1 MHKQGFSSLKDLYH
15 FRGFHAHDLFLTKD
29 AIRVSLRRTGK
40 TGVCPKCGKKRRKKE
55 EEYEREVR
63 DLDVAGR
70 KVTLYFPQYKIHCTH
85 CGYRGMEEL
94 DFVDEYSR
102 CTVRFEEYVAALC
115 ERMSLKGAAGIA
127 GIHWEAAKRIDKKYM
142 RKRLEGLELTSP
154 TRIGVDEVAYARRH
168 KYLTVVRDVDASRV
182 IWVGEGRR
190 KETLDEFFRNFLG
203 SAKTARI
210 RLAVIDMWDPYIAS
224 VRESCPV
231 AEIVFDKFHI
241 AKKANEA
248 LDCVRKQE
256 FADACRDERRRM
268 KHKRFLILRRNDAL
282 DDEQRE
288 DVDCL
293 MKRNKTLYK
302 SYLLKEQL
310 SSILDEPRLDVAV
323 GRLGRWFRNVKK
335 AGIPQ
340 FEKLVKTFRN
350 YLYGILNYFKHR
362 VTNAASEAFNNKIG
376 LLKRIAYGFHDLE
389 YFKLK
394 IICCCWKNSS

>member
-1 MHKQGFSSLKDLYH
+1 M
-15 FRGFHAHDLFLTKD
+15 
-29 AIRVSLRRTGK
+29 
-40 TGVCPKCGKKRRKKE
+40 KKR
-55 EEYEREVR
+55 
-63 DLDVAGR
+63 LA
-70 KVTLYFPQYKIHCTH
+70 
-85 CGYRGMEEL
+85 
-94 DFVDEYSR
+94 
-102 CTVRFEEYVAALC
+102 
-115 ERMSLKGAAGIA
+115 
-127 GIHWEAAKRIDKKYM
+127 
-142 RKRLEGLELTSP
+142 GLEQTSP
-154 TRIGVDEVAYARRH
+154 VRIGIDEVAYARRH

-190 KETLDEFFRNFLG
+190 KETLDGFFRNFLG

-224 VRESCPV
+224 VGECCPG

-248 LDCVRKQE
+248 LDQVRKQE
-256 FADACRDERRRM
+256 FADASRDERKRM
-268 KHKRFLILRRNDAL
+268 KHKRFLILKRNDTL
-282 DDEQRE
+282 DEEQKE

-310 SSILDEPRLDVAV
+310 SSILDEPRLDVAA
-323 GRLGRWFRNVKK
+323 GRLGRWFRNVGK

-376 LLKRIAYGFHDLE
+376 LLKRIAYGFRDLE

-394 IICCCWKNSS
+394 IICCCGSNSS